1 MKKQMIT
8 IAGKPGSG
16 KSTTAKSVAKALG
29 YEHFSSGDLFRAI
42 SSEMGIDVLATNL
55 MAEKNKEIDE
65 KVDSKLREIGQS
77 HRDLVIDSRTAW
89 HWIPESFKV
98 FLDLDLETAARRIL
112 GTYDDQRVAT
122 EQTSGTVDEYA
133 TSLQMRL
140 ESETK
145 RYKNLYDIDVNN
157 MNNYDLV
164 VDTAINDVPTV
175 VKTIIEAYQKWIDS

>member
-16 KSTTAKSVAKALG
+16 KSTTAKSVARTLG
-29 YEHFSSGDLFRAI
+29 YEHFSSGDLFREI
-42 SSEMGIDVLATNL
+42 STEMGVDVLATNL
-55 MAEKNKEIDE
+55 IAEKNKEIDE
-65 KVDSKLREIGQS
+65 RVDSKLREIGQS
-77 HRDLVIDSRTAW
+77 HRDLVVDSRTAW

-112 GTYDDQRVAT
+112 GTHDDQRIAT

-140 ESETK
+140 ESESK
-145 RYKNLYDIDVNN
+145 RYKSLYGIDVGDLG
-157 MNNYDLV
+157 NYDLI
-164 VDTAINDVPTV
+164 VDTGSNDVDTV
-175 VKTIIEAYQKWIDS
+175 VKTIIDAYQKWIDS